1 MDRKRAEEVEL
12 KILELQSIMI
22 AYVTDARTDEQPALY
37 KDLYTDIYL
46 EFESA
51 KFPNPNSHKSLE
63 SFWGYCKLKELKT
76 YASRRMYVKELY
88 ADVLLELKRMQK
100 HEASS
105 KNWKRANNI
114 LEDELSPIRT
124 QWLKAKNFSY
134 ASTPDYENSIKESIN
149 SIESCLMVL
158 LDLPNSTLGKIIRT
172 AELDPDIEK
181 LISQAYG
188 LASNRSFVR
197 HGGVGESGVGKAEA
211 EFFLEFSASAIIY
224 IVAKKGKGIKTP

>member
-37 KDLYTDIYL
+37 KDLYADIYI

-76 YASRRMYVKELY
+76 YASRRMYVQELY
-88 ADVLLELKRMQK
+88 ADVLLELKRIQK

-105 KNWKRANNI
+105 KNWKRADHCRRISPNNI
-114 LEDELSPIRT
+114 TMKWR
-124 QWLKAKNFSY
+124 
-134 ASTPDYENSIKESIN
+134 
-149 SIESCLMVL
+149 
-158 LDLPNSTLGKIIRT
+158 
-172 AELDPDIEK
+172 
-181 LISQAYG
+181 
-188 LASNRSFVR
+188 
-197 HGGVGESGVGKAEA
+197 
-211 EFFLEFSASAIIY
+211 
-224 IVAKKGKGIKTP
+224 